1 MSVFIRGEVMK
12 NRKILLVMVIIVA
25 IINITSQ
32 LVYASSETKDEVTSA
47 VSEASQIEASTALF
61 ANQLIHEQVIDDI
74 IDGHLSKLDDFKSKQ
89 DYQLY
94 MDEYNQLKIEYQKG
108 MKKGRT
114 NGYKN
119 KIQNVSKQS
128 EIFQVGYQEGFRLTN
143 EIYQLEHDESK
154 SISSSESSHIK
165 QVESSQPI
173 NETKEDQPTEIVSF
187 SNQSREEDNV
197 EPIKEIKTTE
207 DSVPVIELPP
217 LPLGPMISSHQAF
230 IELIAVDAVN
240 IAQKNDLYA
249 SVMIAQAALESSWGT
264 SDLARPHVY
273 NLFGVKGGYKGK
285 SIQMKTQED
294 DGLGNLSYIN
304 DDFRQYNSYF
314 ESLNDYAEV
323 MNQPLFSVAKR
334 GLCGDYH
341 EATRKLTVTYAT
353 DTQYDRKLNQIIETY
368 QLDKYDHQAAYSKV
382 TPIAVPRLK
391 LQYAPV
397 KNRQSKVIKHK
408 SKTESSAIYLVI
420 IFIIIGGIITVLK
433 KPTVRK

>member
-1 MSVFIRGEVMK
+1 MMI
-12 NRKILLVMVIIVA
+12 MVL
-25 IINITSQ
+25 ITGVTSK
-32 LVYASSETKDEVTSA
+32 LVYASTDTKDEVTNA
-47 VSEASQIEASTALF
+47 ASEASQLEVNTLSM
-61 ANQLIHEQVIDDI
+61 ANQIMHEQVIDDI
-74 IDGHLSKLDDFKSKQ
+74 IGGHLVKLNDFKTKQ
-89 DYQLY
+89 AYLIY
-94 MDEYNQLKIEYQKG
+94 MDEYNKLKPEYQKG

-119 KIQNVSKQS
+119 KIQDVSKQS
-128 EIFQVGYQEGFRLTN
+128 ELFQAGYQEGFRLTN
-143 EIYQLEHDESK
+143 EIYQLEHDEFK
-154 SISSSESSHIK
+154 SSSSSESSRIK
-165 QVESSQPI
+165 QVESSHPI
-173 NETKEDQPTEIVSF
+173 NETKEDQPTRIVSF

-197 EPIKEIKTTE
+197 EPIKEIKITG

-273 NLFGVKGGYKGK
+273 NLFGVKGGYKGQ

-323 MNQPLFSVAKR
+323 MNQPLFSVAKN
-334 GLCGDYH
+334 GDY
-341 EATRKLTVTYAT
+341 V
-353 DTQYDRKLNQIIETY
+353 
-368 QLDKYDHQAAYSKV
+368 
-382 TPIAVPRLK
+382 
-391 LQYAPV
+391 
-397 KNRQSKVIKHK
+397 
-408 SKTESSAIYLVI
+408 VI
-420 IFIIIGGIITVLK
+420 IMKQHVSLQEHMRLIRNMIGN
-433 KPTVRK
+433 

>member
-1 MSVFIRGEVMK
+1 MSVFVRGEVMK

-173 NETKEDQPTEIVSF
+173 NETKEDQSTRIVSF

-197 EPIKEIKTTE
+197 EPIK
-207 DSVPVIELPP
+207 
-217 LPLGPMISSHQAF
+217 
-230 IELIAVDAVN
+230 
-240 IAQKNDLYA
+240 
-249 SVMIAQAALESSWGT
+249 
-264 SDLARPHVY
+264 
-273 NLFGVKGGYKGK
+273 
-285 SIQMKTQED
+285 
-294 DGLGNLSYIN
+294 
-304 DDFRQYNSYF
+304 
-314 ESLNDYAEV
+314 
-323 MNQPLFSVAKR
+323 
-334 GLCGDYH
+334 
-341 EATRKLTVTYAT
+341 
-353 DTQYDRKLNQIIETY
+353 
-368 QLDKYDHQAAYSKV
+368 
-382 TPIAVPRLK
+382 
-391 LQYAPV
+391 
-397 KNRQSKVIKHK
+397 
-408 SKTESSAIYLVI
+408 
-420 IFIIIGGIITVLK
+420 
-433 KPTVRK
+433 

>member
-1 MSVFIRGEVMK
+1 MK
-12 NRKILLVMVIIVA
+12 YRKILLVMVIIIS

-47 VSEASQIEASTALF
+47 VSEASQIESSTASF
-61 ANQLIHEQVIDDI
+61 TNQLIHEQVIDDI
-74 IDGHLSKLDDFKSKQ
+74 MDGHLSKLDDFKSKQ

-94 MDEYNQLKIEYQKG
+94 MDGYNQLKNEYQKG
-108 MKKGRT
+108 MKNGRI

-119 KIQNVSKQS
+119 KIKNVSKQS
-128 EIFQVGYQEGFRLTN
+128 EIFQVGYQKGFQLTN

-154 SISSSESSHIK
+154 SISSSESRHTN
-165 QVESSQPI
+165 QTESSQPF
-173 NETKEDQPTEIVSF
+173 NETKEDQPTGIVSF
-187 SNQSREEDNV
+187 SNQSREEENV
-197 EPIKEIKTTE
+197 EPLKEIKTTE
-207 DSVPVIELPP
+207 DSVPVITLPP
-217 LPLGPMISSHQAF
+217 LPLGPMIPSHQAF
-230 IELIAVDAVN
+230 IELIAVDAVS

-294 DGLGNLSYIN
+294 DGFGNLSYIN

-323 MNQPLFSVAKR
+323 MNQPLFSAAKR

-341 EATRKLTVTYAT
+341 EVTRKLTGTYAT

-368 QLDKYDHQAAYSKV
+368 QLDKYDRQAVCSKV
-382 TPIAVPRLK
+382 KPIALPRLK

-397 KNRQSKVIKHK
+397 KNRQSKVINHK
-408 SKTESSAIYLVI
+408 SKTEPSTIYVVMI
-420 IFIIIGGIITVLK
+420 IIIIIGVIIMVLK